1 MSLKVIELNDRGIK
15 VGDESGIIVESPG
28 FALAVDDKLEVGESA
43 EQQARLRPT
52 NSFSK
57 YWDDLSMEPIS
68 HSNKVRHFADLAYA
82 QLMHLA
88 DAAEISADVIFAVPG
103 NFTRQQLAILLGL
116 AQQCPFT
123 PIGVVDSALAA
134 AVGSA
139 SAEHIV
145 YADIQLHQVVLS
157 KVTLIDQH
165 LNSDGVI
172 QIPGV
177 GSQNFMNLMMQIATD
192 MFIQQCRF
200 NPQHNA
206 ESEQQLYNELPS
218 WLLQDEKEKTLLLE
232 LKSESAVH
240 TAKLPRESLLSSLN
254 EYYKKINEQ
263 ISALVDD
270 SDVDILLSQNIAN
283 LPGFLSSLKT
293 TNNVTVVTNHAVNEA
308 CHQNQAHITSAD
320 EGIHLV
326 NVMPFAIQE
335 SNARSKRSSQ
345 SSDNNPTH
353 ALYANRAIAIDKL
366 EIKNRP
372 ALNGNKAVTNTLL
385 MDIESLPESLGQFE
399 QRGDA
404 VYLKVGVQQVF
415 LNDNPVTGEQVL
427 KLGDRIQFE
436 ENGDVINL
444 IQVNNG

>member
-57 YWDDLSMEPIS
+57 YWHDLSLEPIS

-345 SSDNNPTH
+345 SSDNNRTH

>member
-57 YWDDLSMEPIS
+57 YWHDLSLEPIS